1 MSASGLSSNSDP
13 ARSAAVA
20 RLRKQAAWKRLA
32 IMFVVIWIVLTI
44 VWFMTGRGAFWP
56 AWAIMGMSIALVFLG
71 IDAFGPVRNGPSEA
85 QIQREMKK
93 MDGTS

>member
-1 MSASGLSSNSDP
+1 MSASGVSSGGDP
-13 ARSAAVA
+13 ARTAAVA
-20 RLRKQAAWKRLA
+20 RLRKQAGWKRLA

-56 AWAIMGMSIALVFLG
+56 AWAIMGMSIALVLLG
-71 IDAFGPVRNGPSEA
+71 IDAFGPVRSGPSEA

-93 MDGTS
+93 MDGTP